1 MDGSFVGQSGDRQ
14 AMREKHRRR
23 IIIVLTCIVC
33 VVAVSGIFTFL
44 INSFL
49 NKEYVLY
56 EVKSSTETTDS
67 KTVTYMDYNG
77 KILKY
82 SRDGISVID
91 ASGETVWNGSY
102 DMISPAVNI
111 CGDYVVA
118 ADIEGKSFIVYN
130 GEEQG
135 KEIFTEYPIVQA
147 CVSSQGV
154 VAVLLE
160 QESSNVINIYNP
172 YDVSNNL
179 LVEIPTN
186 VDEGYPVCMDIS
198 PNGLNLVAAY
208 VCVTSGKL
216 QSRVV
221 FYDFSDVGRNTNCLV
236 GARNYDG
243 HVVADVRFLSNENV
257 CIFSDD
263 GFSVWSD
270 MKKPVQLYAKTFK
283 SNIKSAFYNKNFI
296 GMIFET
302 EDGKM
307 QNHLRMYNLKGK
319 KALDIKFR
327 DDYDCVRMYDNDEI
341 VFYSNSKCMVYRKNG
356 VKKFSSTIDAKVIEF
371 LPTNRLNRYYII
383 SENQIQEIKLKK

>member
-1 MDGSFVGQSGDRQ
+1 MGQPGDML
-14 AMREKHRRR
+14 AMREKRRRR
-23 IIIVLTCIVC
+23 IVIVLTCIACLIV
-33 VVAVSGIFTFL
+33 VSGIFMFL
-44 INSFL
+44 MTSFL
-49 NKEYVLY
+49 NREYVSY
-56 EVKSSTETTDS
+56 EVKDSTEISDS
-67 KTVTYMDYNG
+67 KTVNYMDYNG

-82 SRDGISVID
+82 SRDGISVIG

-102 DMISPAVNI
+102 DMISPAVDI
-111 CGDYVVA
+111 CGDYAVA

-135 KEIFTEYPIVQA
+135 KEVLTEYPIVQA

-160 QESSNVINIYNP
+160 QTNSNVINIYNP

-198 PNGLNLVAAY
+198 PNGLNLAASY

-243 HVVADVRFLSNENV
+243 HVVADVRFLSNDNV

-263 GFSVWSD
+263 GFSVWGD

-283 SNIKSAFYNKNFI
+283 SNIKSAFCNKNFV

-302 EDGKM
+302 EDGKV
-307 QNHLRMYNLKGK
+307 QNHLKMYNLKGK
-319 KALDIKFR
+319 KTLDIKFR

-341 VFYSNSKCMVYRKNG
+341 IFNSNSKCIVYKKNG
-356 VKKFSSTIDAKVIEF
+356 VKKFSSVIDAKVIEF
-371 LPTNRLNRYYII
+371 LPAGRLNRYYII
-383 SENQIQEIKLKK
+383 SENRIQEIKLKK